1 MNTISKLSDTFT
13 NLWLLTGALSS
24 AHVHDLDTTKI
35 LITQICEAQ
44 EASALLS
51 SVGSAYVMF
60 AIMSQDPSLSTSSQ
74 PTKTGS
80 ELDQS
85 STASTTVQP
94 AEKDQTERK
103 DTEPPNQVSEEGKE
117 EKSAV
122 EFLLRNS
129 VAAFKSMCQGESR
142 PHIRDGQF

>member
-1 MNTISKLSDTFT
+1 MDTILKLSDTFT

-24 AHVHDLDTTKI
+24 AHVHDLDTTKN

-74 PTKTGS
+74 PRKTGT

-85 STASTTVQP
+85 STASTSVQP
-94 AEKDQTERK
+94 AEKDQTESK
-103 DTEPPNQVSEEGKE
+103 DNEPSDQVSEEGKE
-117 EKSAV
+117 EKFAMD
-122 EFLLRNS
+122 FLLRNS
-129 VAAFKSMCQGESR
+129 VSAFQSMCQGESR